1 MANIPYLLVNWA
13 ITALAVWIAAE
24 LVDGMHLLGLKSILF
39 VSLVLG
45 LLNVYIKPILKLL
58 TFPITLLTFGLFLIV
73 INTGLLLL
81 TEWIASKVDK
91 ISFVI
96 DGYLPAIIGAVI
108 ISIVTF
114 ITTQIIDPKTLGR
127 RLR

>member
-1 MANIPYLLVNWA
+1 MANIPYLIINWA

-24 LVDGMHLLGLKSILF
+24 LVDGIQLVGLKNILL

-58 TFPITLLTFGLFLIV
+58 TFPLTILTFGLFLIV

-81 TEWIASKVDK
+81 TEWIAGKVDQ
-91 ISFVI
+91 ISFAI
-96 DGYLPAIIGAVI
+96 DGYLPAIIGAII

-114 ITTQIIDPKTLGR
+114 VTSQIIDPKTLGR
-127 RLR
+127 RLS

>member
-1 MANIPYLLVNWA
+1 MANIPYLVITWA

-24 LVDGMHLLGLKSILF
+24 LVGGIDLIGLKSILF
-39 VSLVLG
+39 VALVLG

-58 TFPITLLTFGLFLIV
+58 SFPITLMTFGLFLIV

-81 TEWIASKVDK
+81 TEWIASKVDE
-91 ISFVI
+91 INFAI
-96 DGYLPAIIGAVI
+96 DGYLPAVIGAII

-114 ITTQIIDPKTLGR
+114 IMTQIVDPKTLGR

>member
-1 MANIPYLLVNWA
+1 MANIPYLIINWA

-24 LVDGMHLLGLKSILF
+24 LVDGIQLVGLKNILL

-58 TFPITLLTFGLFLIV
+58 TFPLTILTFGLFLVV

-81 TEWIASKVDK
+81 TEWIAGKVDQ
-91 ISFVI
+91 ISFAI
-96 DGYLPAIIGAVI
+96 DGYLPAIIGAII

-114 ITTQIIDPKTLGR
+114 VTSQIIDPKTLGR
-127 RLR
+127 RLS